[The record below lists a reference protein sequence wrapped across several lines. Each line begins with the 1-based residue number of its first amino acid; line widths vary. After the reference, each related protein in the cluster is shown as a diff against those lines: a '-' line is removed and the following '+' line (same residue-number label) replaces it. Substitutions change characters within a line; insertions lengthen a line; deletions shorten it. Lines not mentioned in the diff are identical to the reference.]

1 MRPAQKARD
10 DAPPRT
16 PQPSHARRALITQNS
31 LVGVCAL
38 YDGDASANCGLVTQ
52 TPDVLNADIVGIK
65 AAWSDMQHT
74 VYLNSPDFYAA
85 SVSFV

>member
-1 MRPAQKARD
+1 M
-10 DAPPRT
+10 
-16 PQPSHARRALITQNS
+16 
-31 LVGVCAL
+31 GVCAL